1 MTDVTS
7 APNPKTGQM
16 NSVPLAAN
24 VAPVIAPPSP
34 GQNLDPASFAVNVAG
49 VMEAITQP
57 LFSYQAYPAAGPTA
71 PLVFFQSQPS
81 GSISQEDTNMQLAG
95 QLPAPQK
102 FLIHGIGIDFLS
114 GNNAARFGAES
125 ANGNLND
132 FYAVMKRGLFTLTIG
147 SKNYLQFTTMLFAP
161 PRAHIGGMAAASDQT
176 TPASALQTMVQIGYS
191 EGDVFKPR
199 PLLLEASQNFQAT
212 ISYPGGASPAVPSAD
227 AAARIGVIFYGTL
240 YRPAQ

>member
-1 MTDVTS
+1 MSDTAT
-7 APNPKTGQM
+7 AMNPKTGQA
-16 NSVPLAAN
+16 NSVPLPAN
-24 VAPVIAPPSP
+24 VAPVVAPPSP
-34 GQNLDPASFAVNVAG
+34 GDMLDPAKFAVNVAG

-57 LFSYQAYPAAGPTA
+57 LFSYQAYPAGGSAA
-71 PLVFFQSQPS
+71 PLSFFQSQPV
-81 GSISQEDTNMQLAG
+81 GAITQEDTNMQLAG

-102 FLIHGIGIDFLS
+102 FLIQGIGVDFLS
-114 GNNAARFGAES
+114 GNTASRFGAQS

-132 FYAVMKRGLFTLTIG
+132 FWAVMKRGLFTLTIG

-161 PRAHIGGMAAASDQT
+161 PRSHIGGNAAVSDET
-176 TPASALQTMVQIGYS
+176 TPGAAMQSMVQIGYT

-212 ISYPGGASPAVPSAD
+212 ISYPGGAVAIPSAD